1 MRHYSH
7 LSVLAVILLAAL
19 FSACDGNKGFERTA
33 PPAVPVTVY
42 EVKSGNAVYYDEYP
56 ATVTALNQVDIRPE
70 VSGYIKGVYFKDGQ
84 HVQNGAKLYAIDQQP
99 YLAAYHQ
106 AVANLNIAKAN
117 LARAQDDA
125 KRYNDLAKNDA
136 VARQTLDHAL
146 SDLRASEMQVAAAE
160 ANVRN
165 VQTNLR
171 YSVIYAPFGGT
182 IGISAVKLGSAVV
195 AGQTLLNIVSSD
207 DPIGVD
213 CSVDEK
219 EIGRFTEL
227 LQKSPAE
234 QDSIFTIIMPDQS
247 VYPNPGRLNVMD
259 RAVDPETGSIRI
271 RVSFPNPRNLLRP
284 GMTCD
289 LRVKSGSTNNLLIP
303 YKAVIE
309 QMGEYFVFVVHG
321 NKVSQQRVRLGMNI
335 NGLVVVNEGLSEG
348 EQIVT
353 DGVQKLRDN
362 STIAALSAGAGQGI
376 AVARP
381 K

>member
-1 MRHYSH
+1 MRQYFRLSH
-7 LSVLAVILLAAL
+7 LTAILTAAL
-19 FSACDGNKGFERTA
+19 LSACDGNKGFERAA

-42 EVKSGNAVYYDEYP
+42 EVKYGNAVYYDEYP

-70 VSGYIKGVYFKDGQ
+70 VSGYIKGIYFKDGQ
-84 HVQNGAKLYAIDQQP
+84 HVRNGAKLYAIDQQP

-106 AVANLNIAKAN
+106 AVANLNVAKAN
-117 LARAQDDA
+117 LAKAQDDA
-125 KRYNDLAKNDA
+125 NRYRDLAKNDA
-136 VARQTLDHAL
+136 VAKQTLDHAL
-146 SDLRASEMQVAAAE
+146 ADLQASRMQVAAAE

-171 YSVIYAPFGGT
+171 YSVIYAPFSGT

-207 DPIGVD
+207 DPMGVD

-219 EIGRFTEL
+219 EIGRFAEL
-227 LQKSPAE
+227 LQKNPSD
-234 QDSIFTIIMPDQS
+234 QDSIFTIVMPDQS
-247 VYPNPGRLNVMD
+247 VYPSPGRLSVMD
-259 RAVDPETGSIRI
+259 RAVDPQTGTIRI
-271 RVSFPNPRNLLRP
+271 RVIFLNPGYILRP
-284 GMTCD
+284 GMTCN
-289 LRVKSGSTNNLLIP
+289 LRVKSSSANSLLIP

-321 NKVSQQRVRLGMNI
+321 NRVAQQRVRLDLTIAN
-335 NGLVVVNEGLSEG
+335 LVVVKEGLREG
-348 EQIVT
+348 EKIVV

-362 STIAALSAGAGQGI
+362 SIVAVLPVGGRPGI
-376 AVARP
+376 AMARS